1 MPTHLSQTVQ
11 EVLALNTF
19 TPDDTV
25 NATMTALVEGVVREL
40 HLPSLDQQTQSRV
53 RTISAA
59 AEMELEKFWATTI
72 IDSKSPQKT
81 LATFPYIDNYREL
94 TRRELA
100 LTQQSGLLLNSSH
113 RALIIGSGPLPLSAL
128 EIHRQSSALVDH
140 VDSSLEAIDLSANVS
155 KTLGINSRHLHGLG
169 QTVTL
174 TDTYDLI
181 LIAALA
187 GETATEKQAII
198 DNVLPHLS
206 AQGRII
212 VRSARGSREL
222 LYPAIAAH
230 ELSHLTL
237 LEEYHPDDYII
248 NSVFIYEREV

>member
-1 MPTHLSQTVQ
+1 MSTHLSRTVQ
-11 EVLALNTF
+11 EVLALSTF
-19 TPDDTV
+19 MPDDTV
-25 NATMTALVEGVVREL
+25 NATMTALVEGVVREV

-53 RTISAA
+53 RTISATT
-59 AEMELEKFWATTI
+59 ETELEKFWATI
-72 IDSKSPQKT
+72 ISDSKSPQET
-81 LATFPYIDNYREL
+81 LVTFPYIDNYREL

-100 LTQQSGLLLNSSH
+100 LTQQSGLTLDTRH

-128 EIHRQSSALVDH
+128 EIHRQSGAAVDH
-140 VDSSLEAIDLSANVS
+140 VDSSLQAITLSSKVS
-155 KTLGINSRHLHGLG
+155 NALEIQSRHLHGLG

-187 GETATEKQAII
+187 GETAAEKQAII

-206 AQGRII
+206 SQGRII
-212 VRSARGSREL
+212 VRSAQGSREL

-230 ELSHLTL
+230 ELSRVTL

>member
-1 MPTHLSQTVQ
+1 MSTHLSQTVQ

-25 NATMTALVEGVVREL
+25 NATMTALVEGVVREV

-59 AEMELEKFWATTI
+59 AEMELEKFWAHI
-72 IDSKSPQKT
+72 IAESTSPKDT

-94 TRRELA
+94 TRRELE
-100 LTQQSGLLLNSSH
+100 LVEHSGLSLNTTH

-128 EIHRQSSALVDH
+128 EIHRQSGAAVDH
-140 VDSSLEAIDLSANVS
+140 VDSSLQAITLSSKVSEAL
-155 KTLGINSRHLHGLG
+155 KMKGRHIHGLG
-169 QTVTL
+169 QNVPL
-174 TDTYDLI
+174 NDTYDLI